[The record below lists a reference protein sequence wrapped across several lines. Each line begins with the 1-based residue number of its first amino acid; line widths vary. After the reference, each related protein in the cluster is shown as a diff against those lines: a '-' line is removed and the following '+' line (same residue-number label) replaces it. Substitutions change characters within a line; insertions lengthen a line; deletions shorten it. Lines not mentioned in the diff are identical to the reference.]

1 MVHVFFWGYR
11 FISWLPFCLHIL
23 IIFGN
28 INVFSPIWS
37 MGNLSSIIL
46 FCRLYFVLMSKKK
59 GSNQPWFKFYHIILT
74 VKILGGFWAGFCELL
89 GWKSSILSGNT
100 ALHPQ
105 YHDWGALKQGLPGRS
120 SINGCLLLRCVQC
133 VCVRV
138 CVWWCAIYVHSPQE
152 TSFKTWII

>member
-1 MVHVFFWGYR
+1 MNDTVLTVMVCAWTSVKYLITLLIPITYIGHFFAFKFWHWKWCMFFWGYR

-59 GSNQPWFKFYHIILT
+59 KGSNQPWFKYYHIILT
-74 VKILGGFWAGFCELL
+74 VKILGRFLWAFGLEIVHPIWQHC
-89 GWKSSILSGNT
+89 SPPSI
-100 ALHPQ
+100 P
-105 YHDWGALKQGLPGRS
+105 R
-120 SINGCLLLRCVQC
+120 LRC
-133 VCVRV
+133 
-138 CVWWCAIYVHSPQE
+138 P
-152 TSFKTWII
+152 

>member
-11 FISWLPFCLHIL
+11 LISWLPFCLHIL

-59 GSNQPWFKFYHIILT
+59 KALINLDLNSITLFWQLK
-74 VKILGGFWAGFCELL
+74 FWAGFCELL

-105 YHDWGALKQGLPGRS
+105 YHDWGAVKQGLPGRS
-120 SINGCLLLRCVQC
+120 SINGCPLLLC
-133 VCVRV
+133 VCVWCV
-138 CVWWCAIYVHSPQE
+138 CVCLCLCVLRDICPQP
-152 TSFKTWII
+152 TGDFF